1 MSGFIRSIN
10 INMSEHYQKYRNT
23 IRKVAR
29 RHRRLKDK
37 WINEQLRE
45 KSCKYC
51 GESEIVVLKFYPD
64 DRKIRSESQKISL
77 KEDKRNKLIEQIE
90 DNVIVCHNCY
100 IKLDNDLIDEQ
111 EFTKLYQTSY
121 RLVSK
126 LYHLHQYQG

>member
-1 MSGFIRSIN
+1 MSGFIRSLN

-51 GESEIVVLKFYPD
+51 GESEIVLLKFYPD

-100 IKLDNDLIDEQ
+100 IKLDNDLIDEE
-111 EFTKLYQTSY
+111 EFTN
-121 RLVSK
+121 
-126 LYHLHQYQG
+126 LYHTS

>member
-1 MSGFIRSIN
+1 MSGFIRSLN

-51 GESEIVVLKFYPD
+51 GESEIVVLKFE
-64 DRKIRSESQKISL
+64 RRQK
-77 KEDKRNKLIEQIE
+77 K
-90 DNVIVCHNCY
+90 
-100 IKLDNDLIDEQ
+100 
-111 EFTKLYQTSY
+111 
-121 RLVSK
+121 
-126 LYHLHQYQG
+126 

>member
-1 MSGFIRSIN
+1 MFVFIPSLN

-51 GESEIVVLKFYPD
+51 GESEIACLKFYPHD
-64 DRKIRSESQKISL
+64 KDIRKTIKRVGMN
-77 KEDKRNKLIEQIE
+77 DKSRKT
-90 DNVIVCHNCY
+90 V
-100 IKLDNDLIDEQ
+100 KRLID
-111 EFTKLYQTSY
+111 FVL
-121 RLVSK
+121 
-126 LYHLHQYQG
+126 